1 MAKKLLDQ
9 TCTELAERVHTAIRI
24 KHRAASLIKALT
36 ARKYWA
42 SL

>member
-9 TCTELAERVHTAIRI
+9 MHTAIRI
-24 KHRAASLIKALT
+24 KHRATSLIKALT
-36 ARKYWA
+36 ARKNWA

>member
-9 TCTELAERVHTAIRI
+9 LHTAIRI

-36 ARKYWA
+36 ARKYWV
-42 SL
+42 SLKNHIN